1 MWSCSIPISAYKL
14 CDVIQA
20 LLTELRKKIR
30 KSMSITLTLLSV
42 LSDFCELPTAEE
54 DARQACTMPFLET
67 SVHANFR
74 GNFVNR
80 SDDP

>member
-1 MWSCSIPISAYKL
+1 
-14 CDVIQA
+14 
-20 LLTELRKKIR
+20 
-30 KSMSITLTLLSV
+30 MSITLTLLSV